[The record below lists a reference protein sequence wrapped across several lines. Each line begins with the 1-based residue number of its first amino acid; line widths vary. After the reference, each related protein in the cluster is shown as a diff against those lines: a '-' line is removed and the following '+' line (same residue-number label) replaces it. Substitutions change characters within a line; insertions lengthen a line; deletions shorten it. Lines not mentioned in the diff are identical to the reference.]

1 METTPTYTKTTPEIN
16 GEPAVKK
23 HCRLLN
29 GGLSPHKNGLTPV
42 RQRLEQQRKKL
53 METDNAGQQET
64 SPTLQKLRDTPGR
77 VNKDRHTL
85 ISKHLDTRHNMDRLS
100 VGGGVSLWPDM
111 EDMRL
116 SLTEILKL
124 GAVCAMLFVLVIL
137 IFNKLHGDVV
147 QNLLNF
153 HNRLLDFNNLHKINV
168 ASSRE
173 QFRSAVTKWHL
184 YHKLL
189 LDEIHSCFDVSKLS
203 MTYVMYI
210 VVYGGGMG
218 TLVYF
223 LADNVWSKSKLSP
236 RRIKQWTSLLTVI
249 GTWTVALTYMLAC
262 SYMVEMAIK
271 NNVHRITEVLGE
283 AIATDLDLGVIQA
296 VVEYWRTRCLATGTL
311 RVMGLL
317 EVKDLLF
324 YLQYY
329 LVPVATILGTPVVK
343 LVVSLYQIYSFKQN

>member
-1 METTPTYTKTTPEIN
+1 MEKTPIYTTPSPETS
-16 GEPAVKK
+16 GEPPIKK
-23 HCRLLN
+23 HRLISS
-29 GGLSPHKNGLTPV
+29 GSTPQRNGLTPV
-42 RQRLEQQRKKL
+42 RQRLEQQRKKVL
-53 METDNAGQQET
+53 EKETRSQQET

-77 VNKDRHTL
+77 VNKDKHAL
-85 ISKHLDTRHNMDRLS
+85 INKHLDTKHNMDRLS

-116 SLTEILKL
+116 SLPEILKL
-124 GAVCAMLFVLVIL
+124 GALCFSLFSLVIIL
-137 IFNKLHGDVV
+137 FTKLHGDVV
-147 QNLLNF
+147 QNLLLF
-153 HNRLLDFNNLHKINV
+153 HHRLVDFSNKHGINV
-168 ASSRE
+168 TATCDK
-173 QFRSAVTKWHL
+173 FRSSVIEWHL
-184 YHKLL
+184 HHKHL
-189 LDEIHSCFDVSKLS
+189 LDEIHARFDVSKFP

-236 RRIKQWTSLLTVI
+236 RRIKQWTSLLTLI
-249 GTWTVALTYMLAC
+249 GTWTVALTYMLVCA
-262 SYMVEMAIK
+262 YMVEMAIK
-271 NNVHRITEVLGE
+271 NNVRRITEVLGE
-283 AIATDLDLGVIQA
+283 AIATDFDLSVLQA

-329 LVPVATILGTPVVK
+329 LVPVATILGTPVIK
-343 LVVSLYQIYSFKQN
+343 LVVSLYHIYSYKCK

>member
-1 METTPTYTKTTPEIN
+1 MEKAATYTPEIN
-16 GEPAVKK
+16 GEPVIKK
-23 HCRLLN
+23 HRLMSS
-29 GGLSPHKNGLTPV
+29 GSSPHRNGLTPV

-53 METDNAGQQET
+53 LETESQGPQEI

-85 ISKHLDTRHNMDRLS
+85 ISKHLDTKHNMDRLS

-116 SLTEILKL
+116 SLIEILKL
-124 GAVCAMLFVLVIL
+124 GAICFLLFFVVIMV
-137 IFNKLHGDVV
+137 FSKLHGDVV
-147 QNLLNF
+147 QNLLKF
-153 HNRLLDFNNLHKINV
+153 HRRLVDFNNMHSVNV
-168 ASSRE
+168 AAARDK
-173 QFRSAVTKWHL
+173 FRSSVIEWHL
-184 YHKLL
+184 QHKLL
-189 LDEIHSCFDVSKLS
+189 LDEIHTCFDVSKFP

-236 RRIKQWTSLLTVI
+236 RRVKQWTSLLTVI
-249 GTWTVALTYMLAC
+249 GTWTVALTYLLVC

-271 NNVHRITEVLGE
+271 NNVHQITEVLGE
-283 AIATDLDLGVIQA
+283 AIATDLDLGVLQA

-311 RVMGLL
+311 KVMGLL

-343 LVVSLYQIYSFKQN
+343 LVVSLYQIYNFQPKFKS